1 MVEIVDSDG
10 TVLAYLMRGGED
22 PDRTT
27 FPVPAESPLQ
37 VGFVVYSAG
46 GEVERHE
53 HLPVQR
59 RLDRTCEVL
68 VVRSGRCEID
78 LYDTRRRLVAT
89 ETLERDDVILLVEGG
104 HGLRMASDTV
114 LLEVKQGP
122 YTGLAEK
129 ERF

>member
-1 MVEIVDSDG
+1 
-10 TVLAYLMRGGED
+10 
-22 PDRTT
+22 
-27 FPVPAESPLQ
+27 
-37 VGFVVYSAG
+37 
-46 GEVERHE
+46 
-53 HLPVQR
+53 
-59 RLDRTCEVL
+59 
-68 VVRSGRCEID
+68 VRSGRCEID